1 MCTSTGDG
9 EQTIGKIL
17 IKNGFIYDSQV
28 ADGVNAK
35 KIQVAQ
41 SIIVKVALIGSIPI
55 LTTRFG

>member
-1 MCTSTGDG
+1 MGDR
-9 EQTIGKIL
+9 TL
-17 IKNGFIYDSQV
+17 NTNLHFYSQV